1 MIKRYQHKITI
12 LRLKLLLATKESVL
26 FACAPSNWKTT
37 SEVWKLTD
45 RAMNGTVGQRKI
57 VRFEYEVSHIQCN
70 IGPEKPRS
78 YYIQA
83 RPNTWLFIDCGAGAE
98 QLPNMKRIKMAGGW
112 DCLVTIHWWY
122 VATHLT
128 LISFDI
134 FLENINMLILRAIGE
149 AALHPLQRNLVGS
162 WILLLRDCKK
172 ECEASVWP
180 FCQTFVSI
188 CFNIFTNK
196 LHHFVLI

>member
-57 VRFEYEVSHIQCN
+57 VRFEYEVSHIQCKVEGN

-83 RPNTWLFIDCGAGAE
+83 RPNT
-98 QLPNMKRIKMAGGW
+98 
-112 DCLVTIHWWY
+112 
-122 VATHLT
+122 
-128 LISFDI
+128 
-134 FLENINMLILRAIGE
+134 
-149 AALHPLQRNLVGS
+149 
-162 WILLLRDCKK
+162 
-172 ECEASVWP
+172 
-180 FCQTFVSI
+180 
-188 CFNIFTNK
+188 
-196 LHHFVLI
+196 